1 MNPLNYISDEEFL
14 PFLLSLEV
22 ESDRKSFEWMFNDPE
37 LSGVLQWLY
46 NSLDHSNA
54 LTAREK
60 YRYAEIEQHLLSPED
75 LDSYISSLQEEFPG
89 LCLPGDQELLQAAKT
104 DVQMQSE
111 RLRMLERHETVVK
124 DLVKKNDLAK
134 EELSREITKLNSAQ
148 HQLVQDEASSAEEC
162 LSLAGEL
169 ETLTDGVVDV
179 IADTLSLYSSAHGDK
194 EIAKKFLSFGPFES
208 YKQAQTL
215 FASHFDLY
223 VSRKFS
229 KRQNDAVTDGDLR
242 CALVEASVMGERL
255 TNAAFAYID
264 AKTELAGE
272 QAKLALVAN
281 YQNVHPSRI
290 AHLSLEEQAA
300 LDLEQEEPILDQ
312 QIQDAVKEFV
322 EGRTRLAAETT
333 ARSAL
338 AVRER
343 IHSDLSHLLDVSN
356 AALCLDRALYYCLRA
371 ALRGAQE
378 FLQLTS
384 QLKEYYTAESAA
396 AADRIK
402 SMNEICYEQELCE
415 RRLDSSDQLVDTLH
429 TILGVKSND
438 ALLLY
443 KGYCDLRAD
452 IDTLKE
458 NLYEAYEN
466 RELACT
472 DFQKSTLPLRSYIWD
487 GCTKLPNCWNTSV
500 AAMTHNLKQEME
512 QAERK
517 VSEAGGNFSSVK
529 NGDKQG
535 LRKLWQ
541 YFLTDQNKLAAAMRA
556 AQTRSFC

>member
-14 PFLLSLEV
+14 PFLQSLEV

-37 LSGVLQWLY
+37 LSGILQWLY
-46 NSLDHSNA
+46 KSLDHSNA

-60 YRYAEIEQHLLSPED
+60 YRYAEIEQHLLSLED
-75 LDSYISSLQEEFPG
+75 LDSYITSLQEEFPG
-89 LCLPGDQELLQAAKT
+89 LCLPGDQESLQAAKM
-104 DVQMQSE
+104 DVQMQNE
-111 RLRMLERHETVVK
+111 RLKMLEKHEAIVK
-124 DLVKKNDLAK
+124 DLINKNDLAK

-148 HQLVQDEASSAEEC
+148 HQLAQDETALAEEC
-162 LSLAGEL
+162 TSLAGEL

-179 IADTLSLYSSAHGDK
+179 IADSLTLYSSAHGDK

-215 FASHFDLY
+215 YASHFDLY

-229 KRQNDAVTDGDLR
+229 KRQNDTVTDGDLR
-242 CALVEASVMGERL
+242 CALIEASVMGERL
-255 TNAAFAYID
+255 YSAALAYID
-264 AKTELAGE
+264 AKTELSGE

-300 LDLEQEEPILDQ
+300 LDLEPEEPILDQ

-343 IHSDLSHLLDVSN
+343 IHSDLSHLLDVSQQ
-356 AALCLDRALYYCLRA
+356 ALCLDRTLYYCLRA
-371 ALRGAQE
+371 ALRNVQE
-378 FLQLTS
+378 FLQLSS
-384 QLKEYYTAESAA
+384 QLREYYTSESAA

-402 SMNEICYEQELCE
+402 SMNEISYEQECCS
-415 RRLDSSDQLVDTLH
+415 RRLDSSDRLLDALRAVLDV
-429 TILGVKSND
+429 GSDD
-438 ALLLY
+438 ALLLH
-443 KGYCDLRAD
+443 KGYCDLRTEICA
-452 IDTLKE
+452 LRE
-458 NLYEAYEN
+458 HVYEAYES
-466 RELACT
+466 REQACSN
-472 DFQKSTLPLRSYIWD
+472 FQKATLPLRQYIWD
-487 GCTKLPNCWNTSV
+487 GCSKLPNCWNTAV
-500 AAMTHNLKQEME
+500 AAMTHRLQRHME

-517 VSEAGGNFSSVK
+517 VAEAGGSFSSVK

-541 YFLTDQNKLAAAMRA
+541 YFLTDRNKLAAAMRA
-556 AQTRSFC
+556 AHTRSFC

>member
-14 PFLLSLEV
+14 PFLQSLEV
-22 ESDRKSFEWMFNDPE
+22 DSDSKSFEWMFNDPE
-37 LSGVLQWLY
+37 LSGILQWLY

-60 YRYAEIEQHLLSPED
+60 YRYAEVEQHLLSPED

-89 LCLPGDQELLQAAKT
+89 LCLPGDQESLQAAKI
-104 DVQMQSE
+104 DVQMQNQ
-111 RLRMLERHETVVK
+111 RLKMLEKQEAVVK

-148 HQLVQDEASSAEEC
+148 HQLAQDEAASAEEC
-162 LSLAGEL
+162 ISLAGEL
-169 ETLTDGVVDV
+169 EMLTDGVVDI
-179 IADTLSLYSSAHGDK
+179 IADSLSLYASAHGDK

-215 FASHFDLY
+215 YASHFDLY

-255 TNAAFAYID
+255 SSAALAYID
-264 AKTELAGE
+264 AKAELSGE

-300 LDLEQEEPILDQ
+300 LDLEQEEPIVEQ
-312 QIQDAVKEFV
+312 QIQDAVKDFV
-322 EGRTRLAAETT
+322 EGRTRLVAGTT
-333 ARSAL
+333 ATSAL

-343 IHSDLSHLLDVSN
+343 IHSDLSHLLDVSQQ
-356 AALCLDRALYYCLRA
+356 ALCLDRTLYYCLRA
-371 ALRGAQE
+371 ALRNVQD
-378 FLQLTS
+378 FLQLSS
-384 QLKEYYTAESAA
+384 QLKEYYMSESAA

-402 SMNEICYEQELCE
+402 SMNEICFEQECCE
-415 RRLDSSDQLVDTLH
+415 ARHDSDQLLNTLC
-429 TILGVKSND
+429 TILNVKSND
-438 ALLLY
+438 SLLLN
-443 KGYCDLRAD
+443 KNYCELRAE
-452 IDTLKE
+452 ILALRE
-458 NLYEAYEN
+458 SLYEGYESQ
-466 RELACT
+466 EQACL
-472 DFQKSTLPLRSYIWD
+472 DFQNATLPLRNYIWD
-487 GCTKLPNCWNTSV
+487 GCSKLPNCWNTSV
-500 AAMTHNLKQEME
+500 AAMTHNLQQTME

-517 VSEAGGNFSSVK
+517 VTKASSDFSSIK
-529 NGDKQG
+529 NGDKRG

-541 YFLTDQNKLAAAMRA
+541 YYMADQKKLAAAMRA
-556 AQTRSFC
+556 AETGSSC